1 MGGEFC
7 LKKYLEFENLEFK
20 EFKIGDLFEV
30 KSNPQ
35 LNKNSFNFNKNGKYP
50 YFTRT
55 VFNNGFLGYVDY
67 FDEKHKIKGNSIA
80 VGMIAMQFF
89 YMQKDFYAGQFTKTI
104 FPKFDNFDKKI
115 ALYFVSIFN
124 TNKVKFLDGFNV
136 KNFENKF
143 LNAKISLPVRKNGEI
158 DFEFVKNYIYA
169 IQRNSKNIILITKYQ
184 NSI

>member
-1 MGGEFC
+1 M
-7 LKKYLEFENLEFK
+7 
-20 EFKIGDLFEV
+20 
-30 KSNPQ
+30 
-35 LNKNSFNFNKNGKYP
+35 
-50 YFTRT
+50 
-55 VFNNGFLGYVDY
+55 
-67 FDEKHKIKGNSIA
+67 
-80 VGMIAMQFF
+80 
-89 YMQKDFYAGQFTKTI
+89 
-104 FPKFDNFDKKI
+104 
-115 ALYFVSIFN
+115 YFVSIFN